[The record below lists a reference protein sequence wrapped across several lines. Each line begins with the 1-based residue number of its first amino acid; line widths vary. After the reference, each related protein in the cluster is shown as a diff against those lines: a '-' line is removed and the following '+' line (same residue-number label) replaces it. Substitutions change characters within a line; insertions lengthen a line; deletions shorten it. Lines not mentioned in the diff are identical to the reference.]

1 MFKFII
7 ILILYNIQ
15 AFGNNLKKVR
25 AKAFRMCEKRSW
37 DLAATY
43 SCYINLPDSDSYI
56 RGTVLSSII
65 INKIIACFYIYN
77 PRNIS

>member
-7 ILILYNIQ
+7 ILILYTIQ
-15 AFGNNLKKVR
+15 AFGNDLKKVR

-43 SCYINLPDSDSYI
+43 SCYRNLPGSDSYI

-65 INKIIACFYIYN
+65 INKIINCLFLYI
-77 PRNIS
+77 